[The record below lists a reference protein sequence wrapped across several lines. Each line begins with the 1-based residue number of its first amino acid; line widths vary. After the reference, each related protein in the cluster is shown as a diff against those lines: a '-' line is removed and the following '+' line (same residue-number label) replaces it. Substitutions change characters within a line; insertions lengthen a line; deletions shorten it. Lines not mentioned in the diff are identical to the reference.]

1 MVNKESRLYAGTVVM
16 MFFSAGYILIGCM
29 AYYLHDWRYLQ
40 VAITLPSLL
49 FVGYWWIIPES
60 CRWLLANNRKGEA
73 VEIIKKVARENGLSV
88 PNDVLEKLECDKT
101 DERNKPSLFA
111 LFRTPYLRFKSILI
125 FFNWFI
131 ISGAYYGLSWSTKS
145 LGGNLYLNFIIS
157 GAVEFPACIFLIF
170 TLNRWGRKVILS
182 GSMILCA
189 LSLLTSLIIPKSL
202 NWLIIGFAMLG
213 KMSLTAAYGTVYI
226 FSAEQFPTVIRN
238 VALGAASM
246 SARVG
251 GVAAPYLNFL
261 SQYWEPAPYAIFGF
275 ATLIGGFLSTFLP
288 ETSHKELPETL
299 EDGERLGKKG
309 DEVKTPEEERLKTST
324 AA

>member
-1 MVNKESRLYAGTVVM
+1 MVNKTSRLYAGTVVM
-16 MFFSAGYILIGCM
+16 MFFSAGYIIIGAM
-29 AYYLHDWRYLQ
+29 AYYIHDWRLLQ
-40 VAITLPSLL
+40 VSITLPSLI

-60 CRWLLANNRKGEA
+60 SRWLLANNRKDEA
-73 VEIIKKVARENGLSV
+73 VKIINKVARANNLAV
-88 PNDVLEKLECDKT
+88 PKEILERLECDKV
-101 DERNKPSLFA
+101 DEKMKPSLFA

-131 ISGAYYGLSWSTKS
+131 ISGAYYGLSWSIKS

-157 GAVEFPACIFLIF
+157 GIVEFPACIFLIF
-170 TLNRWGRKVILS
+170 TLNRWGRKLILS

-189 LSLLTSLIIPKSL
+189 LSLLISLIIPKSL

-261 SQYWEPAPYAIFGF
+261 SQFWEPAPYAIFGF
-275 ATLIGGFLSTFLP
+275 ATLIGGFLCTFLP
-288 ETSHKELPETL
+288 ETSHRELPETL
-299 EDGERLGKKG
+299 EDGERLGKKSV
-309 DEVKTPEEERLKTST
+309 EEKHPEEVNLR
-324 AA
+324 